1 MAYAVAQDLIDRFG
15 VDELTALTD
24 RTGTG
29 EPDLVVIGRALDDAG
44 RIIDSHLGSR
54 YAVPLNPVD
63 AVVQLWAC
71 DIARFLLYKSEVS
84 DTVKARY
91 STALKALV
99 QAQDGSLTLQA
110 GGVTAQPASDSV
122 QFAGDDRFFDRDS
135 LKVF

>member
-1 MAYAVAQDLIDRFG
+1 MPYATLQDLIDRFG

-24 RTGTG
+24 RTGMG
-29 EPDLVVIGRALDDAG
+29 EPDQAVIGRALDDAG

-54 YAVPLNPVD
+54 YTVPLDPVD

-84 DTVKARY
+84 DAVKARY
-91 STALKALV
+91 QAALKALV
-99 QAQDGSLTLQA
+99 QAQDGSITLQA
-110 GGVTAQPASDSV
+110 GGVAAQPSSDAV
-122 QFAGDDRFFDRDS
+122 QFAGDDRFFDHDS

>member
-1 MAYAVAQDLIDRFG
+1 MPYATLQDLTDRYG

-29 EPDLVVIGRALDDAG
+29 EPDPVVIGRALDDAG
-44 RIIDSHLGSR
+44 RIIESHLGSR
-54 YAVPLNPVD
+54 YGLPLNPVD
-63 AVVQLWAC
+63 PVVQLWAC

-84 DTVKARY
+84 DAVKARY
-91 STALKALV
+91 ASALKALV
-99 QAQDGSLTLQA
+99 QAQDGSITLQA
-110 GGVTAQPASDSV
+110 GGVVARPASDSV